1 MVNVLPWTVLVLL
14 AVEAPAVAPVTG
26 LPLRGE
32 AAVAFLNGA
41 EVVGKPEGF
50 DPVAITE
57 PVRVT
62 LSDGE
67 RTLRAIFKDEDTLYP
82 RFRFGDGREADKV
95 HDSYK
100 NEIAAY
106 ELDRMLALDLVPA
119 CVERTLFS
127 RRGALCLW
135 VENAMTEADR
145 RDRELE
151 PPDPEA
157 WNERMAMVRAF
168 QQLIADQDYS
178 NIRNVLVDGNFRV
191 YKVDSSM
198 AFPADR
204 RLLDEDRLTRL
215 QGAFLKALESLDRA
229 EVADR
234 LEPWLTKAEIKALW
248 ARRDRILE
256 LARER
261 AGEEGEGAAI
271 D

>member
-1 MVNVLPWTVLVLL
+1 MVNVMPWTVLVLL

-50 DPVAITE
+50 DSLAITE

-67 RTLRAIFKDEDTLYP
+67 QTLRAIFKDEETLYP

-100 NEIAAY
+100 HEIAAH

-145 RDRELE
+145 RHAELR
-151 PPDPEA
+151 PPDWEA
-157 WNERMAMVRAF
+157 WGRRMAMVRAF

-204 RLLDEDRLTRL
+204 RLLDEDRLTRFPESL
-215 QGAFLKALESLDRA
+215 LEALESLDRA
-229 EVADR
+229 EVDGR
-234 LEPWLTKAEIKALW
+234 LVPWLTKAEIKALW

-256 LARER
+256 LAHER
-261 AGEEGEGAAI
+261 AAEEGGDA
-271 D
+271 DSN

>member
-1 MVNVLPWTVLVLL
+1 MVNVVPWTVLVLL

-26 LPLRGE
+26 LLLRGE

-50 DPVAITE
+50 DALAITE

-67 RTLRAIFKDEDTLYP
+67 HTLRAIFKDEETLYP

-100 NEIAAY
+100 HEIAAY
-106 ELDRMLALDLVPA
+106 ELDQMLALDLVPA

-145 RDRELE
+145 RDGELE
-151 PPDPEA
+151 PPDRET
-157 WNERMAMVRAF
+157 WDRRMALVRAY

-178 NIRNVLVDGNFRV
+178 NIRNVLVDDDFRI

-215 QGAFLKALESLDRA
+215 PRSFLEALEGLDRA
-229 EVADR
+229 HVDDR
-234 LEPWLTKAEIKALW
+234 LGPWLTKAEVKALW
-248 ARRDRILE
+248 ARRDRILD

-261 AGEEGEGAAI
+261 AAEAGEASVT